1 MLSLEK
7 KLASSSCKTIVVCAD
22 VEVSEHKG
30 KVAVVEDGMLKIV
43 VVDIVV
49 IRLSRL
55 RLSHMKPQ
63 VQKRCHGDDR
73 DVSR

>member
-1 MLSLEK
+1 
-7 KLASSSCKTIVVCAD
+7 VV
-22 VEVSEHKG
+22 
-30 KVAVVEDGMLKIV
+30 VVEDGMLKIV

-49 IRLSRL
+49 VRLSRL
-55 RLSHMKPQ
+55 RLLHMKPQ